1 MEIIDEK
8 EFSMTQQNFDF
19 IQSLAYEETGIVL
32 PERKKHMVYSRLSRR
47 LRHLGLKNFDQY
59 CEHVKSEP
67 GELMNFVNAL
77 TTNLTAFFREQHHF
91 DYLDKELAPLWRRRH
106 DKRLRIWSSAC
117 STGEEPYSI
126 AMTLVNHFAGAEWD
140 LKILATDLDT
150 NVLSK
155 AAKGCYAEDSLTG
168 LPDRYRE
175 KYIKTTPDGIQMKQS
190 IQDKIHFKQLN
201 LLQKWPMTGPFDVI
215 FCRNVLIYF
224 DNETKAKIIAKF
236 RTLLAP
242 DGLLFIGHSETLTN
256 LSDEFELIGQTI
268 YQPLRGGHA
277 KVAGER
283 KKALTG

>member
-1 MEIIDEK
+1 
-8 EFSMTQQNFDF
+8 MTKKNFEF
-19 IQSLAYEETGIVL
+19 IQILAYEETGILL

-47 LRHLGLKNFDQY
+47 LRHLGLENFNQY
-59 CEHVKSEP
+59 CDRVQKEP
-67 GELMNFVNAL
+67 KELMNFVNAL
-77 TTNLTAFFREQHHF
+77 TTNLTAFFREEHHF
-91 DYLDKELAPLWRRRH
+91 DYLDKEIAPLWRRRQ

-117 STGEEPYSI
+117 STGEEAYSI

-155 AAKGCYAEDSLTG
+155 AAKGCYAEDCITG
-168 LPDRYRE
+168 LPVRYRE
-175 KYIKTTPDGIQMKQS
+175 KYMRMTANGIQMKRSLQN
-190 IQDKIHFKQLN
+190 KIHFKQLN
-201 LLQKWPMTGPFDVI
+201 LLHKWPMTGPFDVI

-236 RTLLAP
+236 RKLLAP
-242 DGLLFIGHSETLTN
+242 DGLLFIGHSETLIN

-277 KVAGER
+277 KVTNAR
-283 KKALTG
+283 KMPLLARNNQRV

>member
-1 MEIIDEK
+1 MELIDEK
-8 EFSMTQQNFDF
+8 EFSMTKKNFEF
-19 IQSLAYEETGIVL
+19 IQILAYEETGILL

-47 LRHLGLKNFDQY
+47 LRHLGLENFNQY
-59 CEHVKSEP
+59 CVRVQKEP
-67 GELMNFVNAL
+67 KELMNFVNAL
-77 TTNLTAFFREQHHF
+77 TTNLTAFFREEHHF
-91 DYLDKELAPLWRRRH
+91 DYLDKEIAPLWRRRQ

-117 STGEEPYSI
+117 STGEEAYSI

-155 AAKGCYAEDSLTG
+155 AAKGCYTKDCIAG
-168 LPDRYRE
+168 LPVRYRE
-175 KYIKTTPDGIQMKQS
+175 KYMRMTANGIQMKRS
-190 IQDKIHFKQLN
+190 IQNKIHFKQLN
-201 LLQKWPMTGPFDVI
+201 LLHKWPMTGPFDVI

-236 RTLLAP
+236 RKLLAP
-242 DGLLFIGHSETLTN
+242 DGLLFIGHSETLIN

-277 KVAGER
+277 KVTSER
-283 KKALTG
+283 KNALIG